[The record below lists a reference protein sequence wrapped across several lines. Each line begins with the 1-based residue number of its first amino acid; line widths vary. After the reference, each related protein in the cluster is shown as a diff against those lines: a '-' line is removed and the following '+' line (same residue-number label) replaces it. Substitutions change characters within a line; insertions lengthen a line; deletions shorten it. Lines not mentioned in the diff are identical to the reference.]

1 MSGLLSQFTEFAK
14 TPEGQGLLSA
24 AFGGLAT
31 AQRGAPLNSIGRAGM
46 AGLAGY
52 ANAQDRVQQ
61 QADNAFQQQYR
72 TMQMD
77 AMKQQQ
83 DKAKAEQ
90 AWRGKL
96 PELMTPKLQ
105 GQTEQAQMLANQ
117 MGPDASP
124 EDVQAMNA
132 GARMPVTGLEYGM
145 DKMALQRHLMDPSSP
160 FADKA
165 LEQLF
170 YPKADDYRVV
180 GTDLVKIGPTGV
192 SVAHQSQRP
201 DNLPSEQKLYNLAKD
216 QGYKGSF
223 MDFMRDRVSNTEGA
237 KAAYDLVTMTTPDG
251 KTYMVPRSNL
261 VGGGQTAPAPS
272 APSPRPGAP
281 ASTQPPGNY
290 RGSGY
295 NGGSSAAASSD
306 QIAIIQGELDKARA
320 SGKSADVQSLE
331 RELSRLKPVGGVQV
345 QSEAEKAAAIARA
358 KSDAESQS
366 GDAAKKAEAR
376 KEFAMNTANNVI
388 STIDGALGLVGYTTT
403 GPGSLLS
410 GVSGT
415 PARDLAAQLET
426 IKANLGFDRLQ
437 QMRDMSP
444 TGGAL
449 GSVAVQELTALQ
461 STVSSLDQGQSPAQ
475 LKASLAKIKS
485 HYENWRDAVIKDAG
499 GGVSGSWGDK
509 GSSPAPARPVPQ
521 SAINELK
528 MRKGDPAAQRQF
540 DAVFGEGA
548 AARAL
553 GGK

>member
-61 QADNAFQQQYR
+61 QADSAFQQQYR
-72 TMQMD
+72 AMQMD

-105 GQTEQAQMLANQ
+105 GQTEQARILADQ

-132 GARMPVTGLEYGM
+132 GARMPATGLEYGM
-145 DKMALQRHLMDPSSP
+145 DKTALQRHLMDPSSP

-170 YPKADDYRVV
+170 YPKSDDYKVV

-201 DNLPSEQKLYNLAKD
+201 ESLPSDVKAYNIAVS
-216 QGYKGSF
+216 QGYSGTL

-237 KAAYDLVTMTTPDG
+237 KAAYDLVTMTTTDG
-251 KTYMVPRSNL
+251 KTYMVPRSRL
-261 VGGGQTAPAPS
+261 ISGGQSAPAPS
-272 APSPRPGAP
+272 APPSPRPGAP
-281 ASTQPPGNY
+281 ARTQPPGNY

-295 NGGSSAAASSD
+295 NGGSSAAAAGD
-306 QIAIIQGELDKARA
+306 TVAILNKELATAEANGNKTDAAAIRREIARVTGG
-320 SGKSADVQSLE
+320 ST
-331 RELSRLKPVGGVQV
+331 PPGGVQV
-345 QSEAEKAAAIARA
+345 QGEAEKQGAIAAAKAAAEAASPASVAAKAAQRDSIRAQISVIDKALNHPGRKTATGLSGAVDPRNYIPGTDARDFRVVLDQLGGAAFLQAFESLKGGGAITEVEGNKATAAIARLNRA
-358 KSDAESQS
+358 QSD
-366 GDAAKKAEAR
+366 
-376 KEFAMNTANNVI
+376 KEFETALNDLRDVMNR
-388 STIDGALGLVGYTTT
+388 GL
-403 GPGSLLS
+403 S
-410 GVSGT
+410 
-415 PARDLAAQLET
+415 
-426 IKANLGFDRLQ
+426 RL
-437 QMRDMSP
+437 
-444 TGGAL
+444 GGA
-449 GSVAVQELTALQ
+449 G
-461 STVSSLDQGQSPAQ
+461 
-475 LKASLAKIKS
+475 AS
-485 HYENWRDAVIKDAG
+485 G
-499 GGVSGSWGDK
+499 GWD
-509 GSSPAPARPVPQ
+509 APAGAKQVKRTG
-521 SAINELK
+521 
-528 MRKGDPAAQRQF
+528 MYGGRKVIEYTDGSMTYAD
-540 DAVFGEGA
+540 
-548 AARAL
+548 
-553 GGK
+553 